1 MMRGLDVETTALDP
15 ADGRL
20 SLVQVADPDTFTVRG
35 YDVIQEDTLS
45 IPSEAV
51 SHNAVFE
58 ERWLRAAGHDAQFED
73 TMIASQVFY
82 TGTNAA
88 RSKQFSHSLQAAVKR
103 ELHRE
108 LSKEEQDSDWSTL
121 ALTREQLKYA
131 ARDAHVPPE
140 LAGRKAAGQ
149 AGAGGAR
156 RGIRARAQGLPRRRR
171 HAEERFRRNEAKL
184 DPLVEEVTEQAE
196 RLKAELEEEWGINP
210 GSSKQLREYFELDKI
225 EGWPKTP
232 AGAPKT
238 DQDAMRTLADTDPS
252 VAKWV
257 EWKEVEKIRSTYGKS
272 LRDKLMPE
280 GRVHAR
286 FKPFGTATGRFSSST
301 PNLQNIPKRGEL
313 GPRIRGLFWS
323 GAEDRVLIK
332 ADYASI
338 ELWVAAILWDD
349 PHMQHALQ
357 QGVNMHVATAAALF
371 NVKPGEVT
379 KEQNSRTHH
388 ERFPG
393 LDRAL
398 KALLRDMPNTPCWSV
413 VGQVRGFKVF

>member
-1 MMRGLDVETTALDP
+1 MRGLDVETTALDP

-20 SLVQVADPDTFTVRG
+20 SLVQVADPDTFTVRV

-210 GSSKQLREYFELDKI
+210 GSSKQLREYFELDKRA
-225 EGWPKTP
+225 EWPTT
-232 AGAPKT
+232 AGGAPKT
-238 DQDAMRTLADTDPS
+238 DQDALKALVDEEPS
-252 VAKWV
+252 VAKWG
-257 EWKEVEKIRSTYGKS
+257 EWKEIEKIRSTYGKS
-272 LRDKLMPE
+272 NRDKLVD
-280 GRVHAR
+280 GRVHPG
-286 FKPFGTATGRFSSST
+286 FKPFGTAKGRFSSSN
-301 PNLQNIPKRGEL
+301 PNSQNIPKRGEL
-313 GPRIRGLFWS
+313 GPRIRGLFWA

-338 ELWVAAILWDD
+338 ELWLAAVRWED
-349 PHMQHALQ
+349 PYMQDTLQ

-371 NVKPGEVT
+371 NVKAGEVA

-393 LDRAL
+393 LERAL
-398 KALLRDMPNTPCWSV
+398 KAPLRDMANIPCWSV
-413 VGQVRGFKVF
+413 VGQGCGFQVFQ